1 MGQHIDEHAERKHV
15 LFRKSTAILVS
26 LLALMTALPA
36 SAQDSPDDYIKL
48 LPGIESAYARR
59 YISAQPAEEFGF
71 ATPEASPATG
81 PTRPGTEN
89 LPPAGTAT
97 VTATV
102 LEFDSATTLTTVWAT
117 NLDDELL
124 GEIAG
129 SHGSEL
135 EITQVDDLGDLAISA
150 AGVEHDGRSSV
161 VLVVQDGN
169 LGIILT
175 GYGTD
180 EPNVS
185 KSLNAIAEFM
195 VAAEPGTDPV
205 TLDPPSGGTWDIF
218 PTAQDTDVLGN
229 LMPMYDY
236 DLLNGDGSPIGR
248 EPATPVG

>member
-1 MGQHIDEHAERKHV
+1 MFSRKGPS
-15 LFRKSTAILVS
+15 LNLKRIIYLVS
-26 LLALMTALPA
+26 AVLLLTFIPIATA
-36 SAQDSPDDYIKL
+36 AQDSADDYIKL

-71 ATPEASPATG
+71 ATPEASPASG
-81 PTRPGTEN
+81 PTRPGTED
-89 LPPAGTAT
+89 LPPAGTAQ

-117 NLDDELL
+117 KLDDELL

-129 SHGSEL
+129 SHGSDL
-135 EITQVDDLGDLAISA
+135 EITQVDDLGDQAISA
-150 AGVEHDGRSSV
+150 AGMDHDGRATV

-185 KSLNAIAEFM
+185 KSLSDIAKFM

-229 LMPMYDY
+229 LMPIHDY

-248 EPATPVG
+248 GPATPVG